1 MNRIGRICVIFVL
14 FCSLST
20 VTFADLKSG
29 WEKFKNNDYKGAKVE
44 FEEAL
49 SEPNT
54 AFEAKT
60 ALSLLPSSVGKGFKP
75 YEQIISLT
83 EGTPQNLDPYL
94 FALWT
99 EINLLNGNPD
109 QDDEILDFLEE
120 LTERENL
127 NSTMKALV
135 NADLKSY
142 YKEVNDIRKSNN
154 YGEEVASVKDWMVVG
169 TFDNV
174 SASGYNKEYEP
185 IAHPEMNYEF
195 TDKDGAPVKWFTVK
209 NYKSGEWIN
218 FAYHFYFNNS
228 IIFAQTFCYS
238 EKDQE
243 VQLRMGTSGSLKLW
257 MNDKEVLSEE
267 EEWNN
272 DIDTYLATAKLKKGY
287 NRILVQIGESDAG
300 RSNFMLR
307 ITDKTGKPV
316 SGLKYVA
323 NENKPYKKEAEFES
337 KTLPHFAEAYFE
349 KQIEKDPE
357 NLLNYILLTKT
368 YLHNDKYYPA
378 RRVLKKAKELAPD
391 CSYLLWQ
398 SIDMYAR
405 KGDRTGT
412 SETVEVLKKVAPNEP
427 STLEILYQ
435 EEIEKENW
443 DEARTYLEKLEKD
456 LGNTAKVIGFK
467 IGLASNEE
475 KVEELYELVDEAY
488 DKYPYHYQFVYLKYL
503 VEEETHPNSSGNIK
517 LIKKYLKYNYSFEAV
532 QLIAN
537 NYFQEGDISAGIEEY
552 RELLEISPNSVGYR
566 YKIGNIY
573 YQLRRYSDAIT
584 EFEKCLE
591 MAPYIG
597 SYYGNIADCQNE
609 LGKTDLAIKNYEKA
623 ILYNPTDYTR
633 REKLRELKEEEEIWT
648 YFGEDPNFEE
658 VFKNSPTA
666 DAYPEDN
673 SVILLDETQKV
684 FYGDG
689 GAEEKHIFMAKVFNA
704 SGIDI
709 WKEYQVPYYS
719 SQNLVIE
726 KAEVLKANG
735 STLKAET
742 SGGHVVFTKLEEGDA
757 IVIVYRIKN
766 YQFGKLAKHFWDKHY
781 FSIWFP
787 YIKSKYSIMVPKG
800 TEFDYVITNS
810 DLKPNVEE
818 KDGFELYTWEKDTV
832 AAIKQESYMPELTD
846 VGEILHVSSIPDW
859 NFIADWYTDLA
870 KNKAKV
876 EDEVKETT
884 EELLAGKEDLSD
896 KEKVKIIYD
905 YIVNNIRYSSI
916 SFRQS
921 GLVPQKASK
930 VLNTKIGDCKDVS
943 TLFVSMCK
951 EAGIDAE
958 LVLVDTRDNGSYDIK
973 LPSIDFNHC
982 IAKVD
987 LGKEYYVEL
996 TSDLNG
1002 FSSFGYQ
1009 LKNAFTL
1016 DIDPTEEDL
1025 EPQLLDPSSRLK
1037 NVIQRTTK
1045 VSFNGSNMVVKKTNL
1060 KTGSM
1065 AASMRSVYRDIG
1077 TKEREKS
1084 MLEAISDQYPNIKLD
1099 GLTFYDNIK
1108 STSDTVTY
1116 DYSYTV
1122 NNAFSKIGSMSL
1134 LKLPWANYQE
1144 PVDFFNNVDR
1154 KYPVALWKYD
1164 NADSKEEQLIITIP
1178 SSKTLVEV
1186 PKSVYLDSPVAK
1198 YSMVFKKSGNKLYIT
1213 RKLDYK
1219 EDVVKLEQFDE
1230 VKDFYEKMINSDSQQ
1245 IAFK

>member
-1 MNRIGRICVIFVL
+1 MSCFKKLIAIFVL
-14 FCSLST
+14 FYSLGTTS
-20 VTFADLKSG
+20 FASLDSG
-29 WEKFKNNDYKGAKVE
+29 WEKFKNNDYKGAKAE
-44 FEEAL
+44 FEKAL
-49 SEPNT
+49 TDPNT
-54 AFEAKT
+54 AFEAKV
-60 ALSLLPSSVGKGFKP
+60 ALSILPSSVGKDFSP
-75 YEQIISLT
+75 YEKVIALNQEEAKNI
-83 EGTPQNLDPYL
+83 DPYL

-99 EINLLNGNPD
+99 EISLLQGNPK
-109 QDDEILDFLEE
+109 QDDKILDFLEE
-120 LTERENL
+120 LAEKETL
-127 NSTMKALV
+127 NGTMKAMV

-142 YKEVNDIRKSNN
+142 YKEVNDLKKSYS
-154 YGEEVASVKDWMVVG
+154 YGEKVGSVKDWMLVG

-174 SASGYNKEYEP
+174 SASGFNKEYAP
-185 IAHPEMNYEF
+185 IFHPETNHEF
-195 TDKDGAPVKWFTVK
+195 TDKDGAPVNWFSVDK
-209 NYKSGEWIN
+209 YKSGEWIN

-228 IIFAQTFCYS
+228 IIYAQTFCYS
-238 EKDQE
+238 DKDQE
-243 VQLRMGTSGSLKLW
+243 VQFRIGTSGSLKLW
-257 MNDKEVLSEE
+257 LNDNEVISEE

-272 DIDTYLATAKLKKGY
+272 DLDTYIATAKLKKGY
-287 NRILVQIGESDAG
+287 NRILTQIGESDAG

-307 ITDKTGKPV
+307 ITDKNGTPIP
-316 SGLKYVA
+316 GLKYVST
-323 NENKPYKKEAEFES
+323 ENKPYKKETDFKSAV
-337 KTLPHFAEAYFE
+337 LPHFAEAYFE
-349 KQIEKDPE
+349 EQIEKDPK
-357 NLLNYILLTKT
+357 NLINYILLTKT

-412 SETVEVLKKVAPNEP
+412 SETVEILKKLAPNEP
-427 STLEILYQ
+427 STVEILYS

-443 DEARTYLEKLEKD
+443 EEAQKYLDLLEKD
-456 LGNTAKVIGFK
+456 LGNNAKVLGFK
-467 IGLASNEE
+467 IGLASSES
-475 KVEELYELVDEAY
+475 KVEELYKLVDEAY
-488 DKYPYHYQFVYLKYL
+488 EKYPYNYQFVYLKYL
-503 VEEETHPNSSGNIK
+503 VEEETSPNNSGNIK
-517 LIKKYLKYNYSFEAV
+517 LIKKYLKYNYSPEAI

-537 NYFQEGDISAGIEEY
+537 NYFKEGDVSAGIEEY
-552 RELLEISPNSVGYR
+552 KKLLELNPNSVGYQ

-573 YQLRRYSDAIT
+573 YQLRRYSDAISR
-584 EFEKCLE
+584 FEKCTK

-609 LGKTDLAIKNYEKA
+609 LDKKDLAIKNYEKA

-633 REKLRELKEEEEIWT
+633 REKLRELEDEEDIWT
-648 YFGEDPNFEE
+648 YFGEDPNYEE
-658 VFKNSPTA
+658 LFANSPVA
-666 DAYPEDN
+666 KDYPEDN

-709 WKEYQVPYYS
+709 WKEYHIPHYS

-735 STLKAET
+735 STLKAES

-757 IVIVYRIKN
+757 IIIVYRIKN

-787 YIKSKYSIMVPKG
+787 YLKSKYSIMVPKG
-800 TEFDYVITNS
+800 MEFDYLVTNS
-810 DLKPNVEE
+810 DLKPNIEE
-818 KDGFELYTWEKDTV
+818 KEGFQLYSWEKDTV
-832 AAIKQESYMPELTD
+832 AAVKQESYMPELTD
-846 VGEILHVSSIPDW
+846 VGEVLHVSSIPDW

-884 EELLAGKEDLSD
+884 EELFAGKENLSD

-951 EAGIDAE
+951 EAGIKAE
-958 LVLVDTRDNGSYDIK
+958 LVLVDTRDNGSDDIK

-1016 DIDPTEEDL
+1016 DIDPSKEDL

-1037 NVIQRTTK
+1037 NVIQRTTTI
-1045 VSFNGSNMVVKKTNL
+1045 SFSGNNMSIEKTNL

-1065 AASMRSVYRDIG
+1065 AAAMRSTYRDIG
-1077 TKEREKS
+1077 NKEREKS
-1084 MLEAISDQYPNIKLD
+1084 MLEAISDQYPSIELNDLK
-1099 GLTFYDNIK
+1099 FYDNIK
-1108 STSDTVTY
+1108 NTSDTVTY

-1144 PVDFFNNVDR
+1144 PVDFFNNIDR

-1164 NADSKEEQLIITIP
+1164 NADTKEEQLIITIP
-1178 SSKTLVEV
+1178 SNKTLVEV
-1186 PKSVYLDSPVAK
+1186 PKSVYLDSPAAK
-1198 YSMVFKKSGNKLYIT
+1198 YSMVFKKSGNKLYVT

-1219 EDVVKLEQFDE
+1219 EDVVTPDQFSK
-1230 VKDFYEKMINSDSQQ
+1230 VKDFYEKMINADSQQ